1 MDTFKGDNQ
10 VQERKK
16 EREIAWQ
23 KTRKTLIQKILMT
36 KRRDRAYKKEI
47 SDKKEKSLEDLE
59 VQMEE
64 VMKED
69 HQSLLSKHKH
79 KRKKISKK
87 RCWICKSPLSLQK
100 KLSKNAM
107 LLLSKAEAYSS

>member
-1 MDTFKGDNQ
+1 MDAFKGDNQ

-36 KRRDRAYKKEI
+36 KRKDRAYKKEI
-47 SDKKEKSLEDLE
+47 SDKKEKSLEDLK

-69 HQSLLSKHKH
+69 HQSLSKHKH
-79 KRKKISKK
+79 KRKKLSKK
-87 RCWICKSPLSLQK
+87 MCWICKSPFSLQR

-107 LLLSKAEAYSS
+107 LLLSKAGTYSS

>member
-1 MDTFKGDNQ
+1 MDIFKGDNQ

-16 EREIAWQ
+16 EREIIWQ
-23 KTRKTLIQKILMT
+23 KTRKTLILKILMT
-36 KRRDRAYKKEI
+36 KRKDRAYKKEI
-47 SDKKEKSLEDLE
+47 SDKKEKSLEELE

-69 HQSLLSKHKH
+69 HQSLSKHKH
-79 KRKKISKK
+79 KRKKHSKK
-87 RCWICKSPLSLQK
+87 RCWICKSPFHFKK

-107 LLLSKAEAYSS
+107 LLLSKARAYSS

>member
-36 KRRDRAYKKEI
+36 KRKDRAYKKE
-47 SDKKEKSLEDLE
+47 
-59 VQMEE
+59 QMEE

-69 HQSLLSKHKH
+69 HQSLSKYKH
-79 KRKKISKK
+79 KRKKHSKK
-87 RCWICKSPLSLQK
+87 RCWICKSPFHFKK

-107 LLLSKAEAYSS
+107 LLLSKARAYSS